1 LVRNRQIFAQGITM
15 KSVLIVDDHPVVRAA
30 VNIVL
35 EKEGFKRIYEASSVG
50 EALSILREHAVD
62 LVILDLV
69 MPGGDGLE
77 LLDRIRTSDWSCLV
91 LVFTSLDPL
100 FFQERCMRA
109 GAMAY
114 VAKTNDL
121 NQLQKAVH
129 AVMTGYTYFTRL
141 PSVSQDPRQRSEKE
155 MIDKLSNRELTILQ
169 YLARGTSNKAIA
181 ELMHLSHKTVS
192 TYKTRLI
199 EKLGVNA
206 AVHLRDFAKRNRLI

>member
-1 LVRNRQIFAQGITM
+1 M
-15 KSVLIVDDHPVVRAA
+15 KSVLIADDHPVVRAA
-30 VNIVL
+30 VKIVL
-35 EKEGFKRIYEASSVG
+35 EKEGFKRIHEAASGS
-50 EALSILREHAVD
+50 EALSMLREHSPTLMV
-62 LVILDLV
+62 LDLV
-69 MPGGDGLE
+69 MPEGDGLE
-77 LLDRIRTSDWSCLV
+77 LLDRISTSDWSCQV

-114 VAKTNDL
+114 VSKTNDL
-121 NQLQKAVH
+121 SQLQKAVH

-141 PSVSQDPRQRSEKE
+141 PSGSQNPLQHSEKQ

-169 YLARGTSNKAIA
+169 YLARGMTNKAIG

-206 AVHLRDFAKRNRLI
+206 AVHLRDFAKRNSLI

>member
-1 LVRNRQIFAQGITM
+1 M
-15 KSVLIVDDHPVVRAA
+15 KKALIVDDHPVVRAA
-30 VNIVL
+30 VTLVL
-35 EKEGFKRIYEASSVG
+35 EREGFKLIFEASSVG

-77 LLDRIRTSDWSCLV
+77 LLDRIKANGWLCLV

-114 VAKTNDL
+114 VAKTNVL
-121 NQLQKAVH
+121 SQLQKAVH
-129 AVMTGYTYFTRL
+129 AVMANYTFFVRL
-141 PSVSQDPRQRSEKE
+141 PSLSQDPRQRSEKE
-155 MIDKLSNRELTILQ
+155 MIDKLSNRELTILR
-169 YLARGTSNKAIA
+169 YLAQGMSNKAIA
-181 ELMHLSHKTVS
+181 KLMHLSHKTVS

-206 AVHLRDFAKRNRLI
+206 AVHLRDFAKRNLLISE

>member
-1 LVRNRQIFAQGITM
+1 M
-15 KSVLIVDDHPVVRAA
+15 KKALLVDDHPVICAA
-30 VNIVL
+30 VRLVL
-35 EKEGFKRIYEASSVG
+35 EREGFKLIYEASSVG

-77 LLDRIRTSDWSCLV
+77 LLDRIRANGWSCLV

-129 AVMTGYTYFTRL
+129 AVMSGYTYFARL

-155 MIDKLSNRELTILQ
+155 MIDKLSNRELTILR
-169 YLARGTSNKAIA
+169 YLAQGMSNKAIA

-206 AVHLRDFAKRNRLI
+206 AVHLRDFAMRNHLI

>member
-1 LVRNRQIFAQGITM
+1 M
-15 KSVLIVDDHPVVRAA
+15 KKALLVDDHPVIRAA
-30 VNIVL
+30 VRLVL
-35 EKEGFKRIYEASSVG
+35 EREGFKHFYEASSVG

-62 LVILDLV
+62 LVVLDLV

-77 LLDRIRTSDWSCLV
+77 LLGRIKASDWLCLV

-121 NQLQKAVH
+121 NQLQKAAH
-129 AVMTGYTYFTRL
+129 AVMANYTFFVRL

-155 MIDKLSNRELTILQ
+155 MIDKLSNRELTILR
-169 YLARGTSNKAIA
+169 YLAQGMSNKAIA

-206 AVHLRDFAKRNRLI
+206 AVHLRDFAVRNHLI

>member
-1 LVRNRQIFAQGITM
+1 M

-30 VNIVL
+30 VKIVL
-35 EKEGFKRIYEASSVG
+35 EKEGFKRIHEAASGS
-50 EALSILREHAVD
+50 EALSMLREHSPS
-62 LVILDLV
+62 LVVLDLV
-69 MPGGDGLE
+69 MPEGDGLE
-77 LLDRIRTSDWSCLV
+77 LLDRIRTSDWSCQV

-114 VAKTNDL
+114 VSKTNVL
-121 NQLQKAVH
+121 SQLQKAVH
-129 AVMTGYTYFTRL
+129 AVMTGYTYFARL
-141 PSVSQDPRQRSEKE
+141 PSGSQNPLQRSEKQ

-169 YLARGTSNKAIA
+169 YLARGMANKAIG

-199 EKLGVNA
+199 DKTGVKA

>member
-1 LVRNRQIFAQGITM
+1 M
-15 KSVLIVDDHPVVRAA
+15 KKVLLVDDHPVVRAA
-30 VNIVL
+30 VRLVL
-35 EKEGFKRIYEASSVG
+35 ELEGFKRISEASSG
-50 EALSILREHAVD
+50 SEAISLLHEHSFN
-62 LVILDLV
+62 LVVLDLV

-77 LLDRIRTSDWSCLV
+77 LLERIRASDWSCLV

-114 VAKTNDL
+114 VAKTNVL
-121 NQLQKAVH
+121 SQLHKAVH
-129 AVMTGYTYFTRL
+129 AVMTGYTYFARL
-141 PSVSQDPRQRSEKE
+141 PSGSQDALQRSEKQ

-169 YLARGTSNKAIA
+169 YLARGMSNKAIA

-206 AVHLRDFAKRNRLI
+206 AVHLRDFAKRNHLI